1 MPYIQDQNEYR
12 RLAEQW
18 RTQAE
23 KLQVGETRDSYLEIA
38 EGYERLAEI
47 LERRRTLQPS
57 LQVN

>member
-1 MPYIQDQNEYR
+1 MPDIRDHNEYR

-23 KLQVGETRDSYLEIA
+23 KLQMGETRDSYLEMA

-47 LERRRTLQPS
+47 LERRRALQPS